1 MHSDQDDIEE
11 FRRLLA
17 RGSIQRA
24 YRAILSY
31 MMRLRAHFEN
41 NLADCAVSD
50 LYQGYMDITHFA
62 IFPSLL
68 KQHNLK
74 MAIVFN
80 YDTFRF
86 EAWLA
91 GRNRKVQRQYWELF
105 KNHSWPRYRVVAP
118 AKGVDSILECVLSS
132 DFDLDDPDALTSII
146 ESTTMAF
153 INDIEGF
160 LAGDRPPEMR
170 KRPAPKRAR
179 PSSRSARDRNL
190 A

>member
-1 MHSDQDDIEE
+1 MHSHHDDIEE

-24 YRAILSY
+24 YQILLSY

-50 LYQGYMDITHFA
+50 LYQGYMDITQFA

-74 MAIVFN
+74 VAVVFN
-80 YDTFRF
+80 YEAFRF

-91 GRNRKVQRQYWELF
+91 GRNRKVQQQYWELF
-105 KNHSWPRYRVVAP
+105 KNRPWPKYRVVTP
-118 AKGVDSILECVLSS
+118 ATGIDSILECDLAA
-132 DFDLDDPDALTSII
+132 DFDLDEPDALTSTIA
-146 ESTTMAF
+146 TAAVAF
-153 INDIEGF
+153 INDIERF
-160 LAGDRPPEMR
+160 LAEDQ
-170 KRPAPKRAR
+170 PKRSAPTRAR
-179 PSSRSARDRNL
+179 
-190 A
+190 

>member
-1 MHSDQDDIEE
+1 MHSKQANVEE
-11 FRRLLA
+11 FRRLLEK
-17 RGSIQRA
+17 GSIQRA
-24 YRAILSY
+24 YRALIWY
-31 MMRLRAHFEN
+31 MIRLRSHCESA
-41 NLADCAVSD
+41 LADSAVSG
-50 LYQGYMDITHFA
+50 LYQGHMDITYFA
-62 IFPSLL
+62 IFPTAL
-68 KQHNLK
+68 KHHNLK

-146 ESTTMAF
+146 ESATMAF